1 MRAGEIGYAI
11 MTSEHPTHA
20 ITIRAG
26 ALVDISV
33 AHVRLDLRPM
43 PVSFDDACKRFGNA
57 SASVVELV

>member
-26 ALVDISV
+26 ALVRMCD
-33 AHVRLDLRPM
+33 
-43 PVSFDDACKRFGNA
+43 
-57 SASVVELV
+57 

>member
-1 MRAGEIGYAI
+1 MRAGKSATYA
-11 MTSEHPTHA
+11 TSSDV
-20 ITIRAG
+20 RASDPRHHDPG
-26 ALVDISV
+26 RRAR